1 MYLTRFTSGRLVI
14 RSLGHLAIWP
24 VFYTVG
30 VLVLAMDLLAAR
42 TVDWRACLF
51 VGLCAHGCYLL
62 DRIKASDAR
71 LDPADAIAQPERY
84 GFLRTRSMGLRSLIV
99 LDLLIASVL
108 AFLIWEP
115 LVPVPLIG
123 AVCVHLY
130 AGRPASAERPR
141 LKDLPAVKGI
151 MIAVAHT
158 ALAAATVIGITD
170 SMRTFSEPTTL
181 LSLAIVCLIV
191 FADAVLCDL
200 DDHDAD
206 RAFSTMSMPV
216 LMGTSPAWILAF
228 SVHLIA
234 GIVLII
240 HDHGSVGSI
249 LFACGVVAADA
260 LLTRVE
266 RQRDWVDARLL
277 PLAILLIAFR

>member
-1 MYLTRFTSGRLVI
+1 MIS
-14 RSLGHLAIWP
+14 SLGHLALWP

-62 DRIKASDAR
+62 DRVKASDAR
-71 LDPADAIAQPERY
+71 LDPADEIAQPERY
-84 GFLRTRSMGLRSLIV
+84 RFLRSRTMDLRSLIV
-99 LDLLIASVL
+99 LDLLIATAL

-115 LVPVPLIG
+115 LIPIPLIG
-123 AVCVHLY
+123 AICVHFY
-130 AGRPASAERPR
+130 AGRPASAHRPR
-141 LKDLPAVKGI
+141 LKDLPAIKGV
-151 MIAVAHT
+151 MIAGAHT
-158 ALAAATVIGITD
+158 ALAAATVIGITG
-170 SMRTFSEPTTL
+170 SMRTFSDARSL
-181 LSLAIVCLIV
+181 LSLAIMFLIV
-191 FADAVLCDL
+191 YADAVLCDL

-206 RAFSTMSMPV
+206 RAFSTKSMPV
-216 LMGTSPAWILAF
+216 LIGRSPAWILAF
-228 SVHLIA
+228 TVHLFA

-249 LFACGVVAADA
+249 LFACGVVATDA
-260 LLTRVE
+260 MLTRVK

-277 PLAILLIAFR
+277 PLAILLVAFR